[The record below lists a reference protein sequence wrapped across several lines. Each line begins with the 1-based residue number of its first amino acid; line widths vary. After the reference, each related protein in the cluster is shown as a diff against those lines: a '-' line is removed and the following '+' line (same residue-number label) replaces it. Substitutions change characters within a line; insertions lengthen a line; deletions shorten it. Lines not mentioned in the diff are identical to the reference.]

1 VADRWY
7 GGMHRSL
14 FATAVLVC
22 LVSPVVAAAKDEPD
36 YRRIRSALEQPVRP
50 ARFAVSKASV
60 SAIRHARSQGVIKS
74 GRRDS
79 VWDGLLIGAGIGA
92 AGGYLWARHIC
103 GSNDPECFAI
113 AGPVGVLGGVGIGAT
128 IGAIIDAL
136 HN

>member
-1 VADRWY
+1 
-7 GGMHRSL
+7 MHRSL
-14 FATAVLVC
+14 FATTVLVC
-22 LVSPVVAAAKDEPD
+22 LVSPAVAAANGEPD

-60 SAIRHARSQGVIKS
+60 SAIRPARSQAVIKG

-92 AGGYLWARHIC
+92 AGGYVWARHLC

-113 AGPVGVLGGVGIGAT
+113 AGLVGVLGGVGIGAT
-128 IGAIIDAL
+128 IGAIVDLL

>member
-1 VADRWY
+1 MLRSFVA
-7 GGMHRSL
+7 S
-14 FATAVLVC
+14 TVLVC
-22 LVSPVVAAAKDEPD
+22 LACPAVAAAKDEPD
-36 YRRIRSALEQPVRP
+36 YRRIRSALEQSVRP

-60 SAIRHARSQGVIKS
+60 SAIRPVRSQAVIKS
-74 GRRDS
+74 RRDS

-113 AGPVGVLGGVGIGAT
+113 AGTVGVLGGVGIGAT

-136 HN
+136 HK

>member
-1 VADRWY
+1 
-7 GGMHRSL
+7 MHRSL
-14 FATAVLVC
+14 FVTTVLVC
-22 LVSPVVAAAKDEPD
+22 LVSPAVAAAKDEPD

-50 ARFAVSKASV
+50 TRFAVSKASV
-60 SAIRHARSQGVIKS
+60 SAIRDARSQAVIKS

-79 VWDGLLIGAGIGA
+79 VWDGLLIGGGIGA

-113 AGPVGVLGGVGIGAT
+113 AGTVGVLGGFGIGAA